1 MLEAAG
7 FGSIVVRPM
16 REMFPEPLDD
26 VCTQHLV
33 CAKT

>member
-1 MLEAAG
+1 
-7 FGSIVVRPM
+7 VVRPM